1 MELADVTD
9 SKSVGSN
16 TVWVRVPPPAPNTEA
31 PVGCLCVWLSR
42 TGLEAGGNKMVLWS
56 VLPGRGAKTVRA
68 RSTECKQRYAALCS
82 THLICCILR
91 RQISRKLLFC
101 RCRLIGSS
109 DKARSMPYK
118 SPLVFR
124 DFPPVYLLDCGKGGT
139 LQKKCGKENI
149 FSMTIDLPP
158 VTARTVDRIRLPPYS
173 ERVTK
178 VSFAGE

>member
-1 MELADVTD
+1 MLYHHSHQTQRHPLGASLCLV
-9 SKSVGSN
+9 KSNG
-16 TVWVRVPPPAPNTEA
+16 TR
-31 PVGCLCVWLSR
+31 SR
-42 TGLEAGGNKMVLWS
+42 GNKTVLWS
-56 VLPGRGAKTVRA
+56 VLPGRGAKAVRA
-68 RSTECKQRYAALCS
+68 RSTECKQRYAALWS

-118 SPLVFR
+118 SPPVFR

-158 VTARTVDRIRLPPYS
+158 VAARTVDRIRLPLQRKSNESLTY
-173 ERVTK
+173 RRIIYN
-178 VSFAGE
+178 